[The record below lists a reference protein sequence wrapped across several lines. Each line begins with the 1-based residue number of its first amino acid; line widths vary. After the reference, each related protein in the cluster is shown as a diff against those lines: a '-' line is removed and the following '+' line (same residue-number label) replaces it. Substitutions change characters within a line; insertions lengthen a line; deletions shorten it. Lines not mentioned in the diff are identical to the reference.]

1 MDNISALR
9 YIKWQNV
16 DTLLRKYVTIFP
28 RIKNLLKSCA
38 KFRYSVTKACV
49 FDIPN
54 KLGCLL
60 FRDRKSPSIKYDSR
74 SKISVYLAVT
84 YNRGCAFFRSSQ
96 SRLRE
101 STGRIVRFESERV
114 TWLPQNDFHLVLSRQ
129 RDQFVRVSALAFDES
144 FRQHGTVHTY
154 IRQTLALSLS
164 CAAFSRPIEAFSR
177 ESIESFLPA
186 ARRNKSCC
194 IFLARDWDPSFH
206 FSHVESITKIRAS
219 SVCESDKK
227 TTVG

>member
-38 KFRYSVTKACV
+38 KFRHSVTKAYV

-74 SKISVYLAVT
+74 SKISAYLAVT
-84 YNRGCAFFRSSQ
+84 YNRGCAFFRSSR

-101 STGRIVRFESERV
+101 NRPGVRPIREWTCNVTPTKWLSPRSLAATRPIRSRFGARFRRV
-114 TWLPQNDFHLVLSRQ
+114 FPTTW
-129 RDQFVRVSALAFDES
+129 
-144 FRQHGTVHTY
+144 HGAY

-177 ESIESFLPA
+177 ESIESFLFA

-194 IFLARDWDPSFH
+194 IFLPRDRDPSFH

>member
-38 KFRYSVTKACV
+38 KFRHSVTKAYV

-154 IRQTLALSLS
+154 GKPLL
-164 CAAFSRPIEAFSR
+164 
-177 ESIESFLPA
+177 
-186 ARRNKSCC
+186 
-194 IFLARDWDPSFH
+194 FH
-206 FSHVESITKIRAS
+206 FPALRFLVLSRHSLAKVLSPFFLLREEINLVAFFSARLRSLVSFFACGIDHENS
-219 SVCESDKK
+219 CLVCLR
-227 TTVG
+227 VG